1 MTYTDQELLAFLNGD
16 IDPRRAEQIEQTMR
30 VDRELEHRV
39 MALDPVAAPVRDA
52 MKGLPGRRVLTDLER
67 FTLDGDNRGT
77 KRAQWMKLAAVLVLG
92 AVLGGGAMWL
102 GGPSADDWRGRVAQY
117 QSLYVADTV
126 RLTIASADVL
136 EQQLEVASEKL
147 GRPLEQA
154 SLEAP
159 ASLKLA
165 RVQVLGLD
173 DAPLIQI
180 VYQDADGTPF
190 ALCVT
195 TAGPHGRANEL
206 ASEMLHGLATTAWE
220 DGAFRYIFVGGDDL
234 GTTGEVASE
243 LQRAL

>member
-52 MKGLPGRRVLTDLER
+52 MKGIPGRRVLTDLER
-67 FTLDGDNRGT
+67 FTLDGDNRGGNRT
-77 KRAQWMKLAAVLVLG
+77 PWMKLAAVLVLG

-136 EQQLEVASEKL
+136 E
-147 GRPLEQA
+147 
-154 SLEAP
+154 
-159 ASLKLA
+159 
-165 RVQVLGLD
+165 
-173 DAPLIQI
+173 
-180 VYQDADGTPF
+180 
-190 ALCVT
+190 
-195 TAGPHGRANEL
+195 
-206 ASEMLHGLATTAWE
+206 
-220 DGAFRYIFVGGDDL
+220 
-234 GTTGEVASE
+234 
-243 LQRAL
+243 

>member
-1 MTYTDQELLAFLNGD
+1 MTYSDQELLDFLSGD
-16 IDPRRAEQIEQTMR
+16 MDPRRAEQIEQTMR

-39 MALDPVAAPVRDA
+39 MTLDPIAAPVRGA
-52 MKGLPGRRVLTDLER
+52 MKGLPGRRVLADLER
-67 FTLDGDNRGT
+67 VVPDGEKRGRNHT
-77 KRAQWMKLAAVLVLG
+77 QWTKLAAVLVLG

-102 GGPSADDWRGRVAQY
+102 GMPSADDWRGRVAQY

-136 EQQLEVASEKL
+136 ERQLEVASKKL

-154 SLEAP
+154 PLDAPSL
-159 ASLKLA
+159 LRLA

-180 VYQDADGTPF
+180 VYQDAEGTPF

-195 TAGPHGRANEL
+195 TAGPRGEASDPS
-206 ASEMLHGLATTAWE
+206 SEMLHGLATTAWE
-220 DGAFRYIFVGGDDL
+220 DGSFRYIFVGGDDL
-234 GTTGEVASE
+234 EKTGAVASQ
-243 LQRAL
+243 LKSVL

>member
-1 MTYTDQELLAFLNGD
+1 MTYSDQELLDFLNGD
-16 IDPRRAEQIEQTMR
+16 MDPRRAEQVEQTMR

-39 MALDPVAAPVRDA
+39 MALDPIAAPVRGA
-52 MKGLPGRRVLTDLER
+52 MRGLPGRRVLADLER
-67 FTLDGDNRGT
+67 SAIDDVKHGGT
-77 KRAQWMKLAAVLVLG
+77 GPQWTKLAAVLLLG
-92 AVLGGGAMWL
+92 AVIGGGAMWL
-102 GGPSADDWRGRVAQY
+102 GAPSADDWRGRVAQY

-136 EQQLEVASEKL
+136 ERQLEVASSKL

-159 ASLKLA
+159 SSLKLA

-180 VYQDADGTPF
+180 VYQDAEGTPF

-195 TAGPHGRANEL
+195 TAGPRGEANEPS
-206 ASEMLHGLATTAWE
+206 SEMLHGLATTAWE
-220 DGAFRYIFVGGDDL
+220 DGSFRYIFVGGNDL
-234 GTTGEVASE
+234 GKTGKVASE
-243 LQRAL
+243 LKSVL

>member
-1 MTYTDQELLAFLNGD
+1 MTYSDQELLDFLNGD
-16 IDPRRAEQIEQTMR
+16 VDPRRAEQIEQTMR
-30 VDRELEHRV
+30 VDRALEHRV

-67 FTLDGDNRGT
+67 VALDGSNRGT
-77 KRAQWMKLAAVLVLG
+77 KPTQWMKLAAVLVLG
-92 AVLGGGAMWL
+92 AALGGGAMWL
-102 GGPSADDWRGRVAQY
+102 GVPPADDWRGRVAQY

-147 GRPLEQA
+147 GRPLEQT

-195 TAGPHGRANEL
+195 TAGPQGRANEP

-220 DGAFRYIFVGGDDL
+220 DGAFRYVFVGGDDL
-234 GTTGEVASE
+234 GTTGEVASQ
-243 LQRAL
+243 LKSML